1 MATRLGVAVGMVGSG
16 GAIMMDPNSDDA
28 NEARA
33 RLMAERA
40 RLEKVLHELEA
51 DYRDSG
57 GISTLSGDAGADSTH
72 ADASIGLQHDTKHQ
86 INEVDAALERV
97 DDGTYGIDEETGAP
111 ITPDRLAVLP
121 AARTNVN

>member
-1 MATRLGVAVGMVGSG
+1 
-16 GAIMMDPNSDDA
+16 MDLNSDDA

-72 ADASIGLQHDTKHQ
+72 ADASIGLQRDTKHQ
-86 INEVDAALERV
+86 IDEVDAALKRV
-97 DDGTYGIDEETGAP
+97 DDGTYGIDEVTGEP
-111 ITPDRLAVLP
+111 INADRLDVVP
-121 AARTNVN
+121 AARTNVY